1 MTIAS
6 AVMNRFRL
14 NNLKPPEHLAI
25 VPEKGD
31 DGQQNQSIIALKFLA
46 GQPKEYDVE
55 IITCESEGGEKKIGD
70 YSLDRYIKEIHRGI
84 EVHGCYFYGCK
95 KCYPLDITPLAQC

>member
-1 MTIAS
+1 
-6 AVMNRFRL
+6 MNRFRL

-46 GQPKEYDVE
+46 G
-55 IITCESEGGEKKIGD
+55 
-70 YSLDRYIKEIHRGI
+70 
-84 EVHGCYFYGCK
+84 
-95 KCYPLDITPLAQC
+95 